1 VPTAPGTTPSRLRL
15 PPPRF
20 DPLIVVVVAL
30 VVRLPLVLAE
40 RGVLFDDGVY
50 GISVIDMRRGLAPY
64 SEVFS
69 SQGPLHYPLL
79 RLGDLLGFETA
90 PAPRLTPLLAGIL
103 TAVAVRGIA
112 RRLGTGRGP
121 ALTAALLCATAGS
134 MIRSTANIT
143 GDAPALALATGAVWA
158 AVAHRDR
165 PRLRSALLTGALIGG
180 ALAVKPLAGTALV
193 PIVWWLHGG
202 RAPRPA
208 LRDLTAAG
216 SAAIATW
223 VATAL
228 PWGLGPVWNQSIAYH
243 LGDGPE
249 PTKVSHLVKLFTVV
263 PERDALVVV
272 AAALALVATLTG
284 RAATDVRRTDAVAIA
299 VWSGTTAVVLV
310 LQQALYGNHFVNLVV
325 ALCCAYAVRPPPA
338 RWLAVGVIVA
348 TPWWLWNTHAFFRPA
363 GWSPTERAL
372 LSDLRALPT
381 GSLGIADEPGFLW
394 RAGLA
399 TPPLMNDTARARI
412 DQGDLTT
419 ESLVRAAVTPGACA
433 VVIWTERFDRHLPG
447 LRPALAAA
455 DYQPT
460 ARYGHGRELWVRA
473 ACRGDRTPAA
483 AEPPRSPD

>member
-1 VPTAPGTTPSRLRL
+1 MPTAPGTTPPRRL
-15 PPPRF
+15 PSPRL
-20 DPLIVVVVAL
+20 DPLLVAAVAL

-40 RGVLFDDGVY
+40 RGILFDDGVY

-64 SEVFS
+64 SGVFS

-79 RLGDLLGFETA
+79 RLGDLAGFETA
-90 PAPRLTPLLAGIL
+90 VAPRLTPLAAGIL
-103 TAVAVRGIA
+103 TAVAVRAVA
-112 RRLGTGRGP
+112 RRLGAGRGT
-121 ALTAALLCATAGS
+121 ALTAALLCATSGS

-143 GDAPALALATGAVWA
+143 GDAPALALATAAVWA
-158 AVAHRDR
+158 ALVHRDR
-165 PRLRSALLTGALIGG
+165 PRLRSTLLTGALIGG

-202 RAPRPA
+202 RAFRSA
-208 LRDLTAAG
+208 LRDLAVAGGAAV
-216 SAAIATW
+216 ATW
-223 VATAL
+223 LLTAL
-228 PWGLGPVWNQSIAYH
+228 PWGLGPVWDQSVAYH

-249 PTKVSHLVKLFTVV
+249 PSKASHLVKLLTVV

-310 LQQALYGNHFVNLVV
+310 LQQALYANHFVNLVV

-338 RWLAVGVIVA
+338 RWLAVGLIAAV
-348 TPWWLWNTHAFFRPA
+348 PWWLWNTHAFFRPA
-363 GWSPTERAL
+363 GWSPTEQAL
-372 LSDLRALPT
+372 LADLRALPA

-433 VVIWTERFDRHLPG
+433 VVIWTERFDRLLPG
-447 LRPALAAA
+447 LRPALT
-455 DYQPT
+455 D
-460 ARYGHGRELWVRA
+460 ARYERVAGYGPGRELWVRD
-473 ACRGDRTPAA
+473 ACRGDRTPEA
-483 AEPPRSPD
+483 AEWPRSPG